1 MEEVKG
7 WAEDS
12 EEISIDDDELGAP
25 DQVEEQKSQ
34 MSDDANEEK
43 F

>member
-12 EEISIDDDELGAP
+12 EDISIDDDELGVP
-25 DQVEEQKSQ
+25 DQVVQE
-34 MSDDANEEK
+34 MS
-43 F
+43 